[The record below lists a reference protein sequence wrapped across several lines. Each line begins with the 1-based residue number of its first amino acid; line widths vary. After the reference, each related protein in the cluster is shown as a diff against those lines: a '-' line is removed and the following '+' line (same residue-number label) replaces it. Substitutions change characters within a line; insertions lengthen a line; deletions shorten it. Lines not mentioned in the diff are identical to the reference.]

1 MPRALVWPVMSSPLR
16 QPTPA
21 LHDRAMDNL
30 RFIRDTMERAGSFT
44 AVPGWG
50 QVTIGVTAFAAAWL
64 AAQQPSTL
72 AWLVVWLGEGL
83 IALSIGAF
91 TLARKARAVNNTVLS
106 GPGRRFGLSFLP
118 PMVVGGLL
126 TFALYFAGM
135 QRLIPATWLLL
146 YGTGVITGG
155 AFSVRIVPVM
165 GMAFRALGTAALLA
179 PAAWGDWLLA
189 AGFGGLHVA
198 FGIAIARRH
207 GG

>member
-1 MPRALVWPVMSSPLR
+1 MSSPLP
-16 QPTPA
+16 QSPPA

-50 QVTIGVTAFAAAWL
+50 QVAIGGTAVVAAWS
-64 AAQQPSTL
+64 AARQPTPL

-83 IALSIGAF
+83 LALAIGAF
-91 TLARKARAVNNTVLS
+91 TLARKSRAVNSSLLS

-135 QRLIPATWLLL
+135 HRLIPATWLLL

-165 GMAFRALGTAALLA
+165 GMAFFALGVFALFA
-179 PAAWGDWLLA
+179 PHAWGNWFLA
-189 AGFGGLHVA
+189 AGFGGLHVV
-198 FGIAIARRH
+198 FGTVIARRH

>member
-1 MPRALVWPVMSSPLR
+1 MTSPLR
-16 QPTPA
+16 NPTPA

-50 QVTIGVTAFAAAWL
+50 QVAIGVTAFVAAWL
-64 AAQQPSTL
+64 AARQPTSL

-83 IALSIGAF
+83 LALAIGAT
-91 TLARKARAVNNTVLS
+91 TLARKARVVNSSLLT

-126 TFALYFAGM
+126 TFALYFAGV
-135 QRLIPATWLLL
+135 QRLIPPTWLLL
-146 YGTGVITGG
+146 YGTGIITGG

-165 GMAFRALGTAALLA
+165 GMAFLALGTGALFA
-179 PAAWGDWLLA
+179 PSLGNWFLA
-189 AGFGGLHVA
+189 AGFGGLHVV
-198 FGIAIARRH
+198 FGAIIARRH

>member
-1 MPRALVWPVMSSPLR
+1 
-16 QPTPA
+16 
-21 LHDRAMDNL
+21 MDNL

-50 QVTIGVTAFAAAWL
+50 QVAIGGTALAAAWL
-64 AAQQPSTL
+64 AARQPTAL

-83 IALSIGAF
+83 VALALGAW
-91 TLARKARAVNNTVLS
+91 TLARKARAVNSSLLS

-118 PMVVGGLL
+118 PMTVGGLL

-165 GMAFRALGTAALLA
+165 GLTFFALGTAALLA
-179 PAAWGDWLLA
+179 PSHWGNAFLA
-189 AGFGGLHVA
+189 AGFGGVHIV
-198 FGIAIARRH
+198 FGVIIARRH

>member
-1 MPRALVWPVMSSPLR
+1 MSSPLR
-16 QPTPA
+16 SSPPPA

-50 QVTIGVTAFAAAWL
+50 QVAVGATALVAAWV
-64 AAQQPSTL
+64 ASRQPTAL
-72 AWLVVWLGEGL
+72 AWLVVWLAEGL
-83 IALSIGAF
+83 VALALGAF
-91 TLARKARAVNNTVLS
+91 TLAHKARAVNSSLLS

-118 PMVVGGLL
+118 PLAVGGLL

-165 GMAFRALGTAALLA
+165 GLTFFALGTAALLA
-179 PAAWGDWLLA
+179 PPHWGNAFLA
-189 AGFGGLHVA
+189 AGFGGLHIV
-198 FGIAIARRH
+198 FGVVIARRH

>member
-1 MPRALVWPVMSSPLR
+1 
-16 QPTPA
+16 
-21 LHDRAMDNL
+21 MDNL

-50 QVTIGVTAFAAAWL
+50 QVAIGVTAFGAAWL
-64 AAQQPSTL
+64 AAQQPTPL

-83 IALSIGAF
+83 LALAIGAV
-91 TLARKARAVNNTVLS
+91 TLARKARAVNSSLLS

-135 QRLIPATWLLL
+135 QRLIPSTWLLL
-146 YGTGVITGG
+146 YGTGIMTGG

-165 GMAFRALGTAALLA
+165 GMAFLALGTASLEA
-179 PAAWGDWLLA
+179 PQPWGDWFLA
-189 AGFGGLHVA
+189 AGFGGLHVI
-198 FGIAIARRH
+198 FGTIIARRH